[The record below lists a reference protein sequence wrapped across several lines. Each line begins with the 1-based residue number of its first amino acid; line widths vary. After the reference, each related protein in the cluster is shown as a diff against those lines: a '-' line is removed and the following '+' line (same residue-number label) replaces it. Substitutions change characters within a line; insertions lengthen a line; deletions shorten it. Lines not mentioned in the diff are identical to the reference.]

1 MKKIDLIPHVSV
13 YRDYLSNVDEIL
25 SFLKKTKDEKIKTSF
40 INEWETWNETGFV
53 SKTNYTYNVD
63 LDSIFQIYKKEY
75 NMLIEL
81 KHSIMKIEQEHL
93 DEWKNIGYLKYDI
106 KDYQITSNSYELY
119 CAPLDYV
126 MHGVTELEK
135 RLAMFYHTDA
145 HQFDTE
151 SKKDHHLFTVVAY
164 LNDDYEDGEIS
175 FYDENNFTI
184 NYYKPKKGDV
194 IVFPSFYPY
203 FHAVEPITNGQKFIV
218 RTFILHN
225 YEGSK
230 KWNRLY
236 ERLGTKWLDMEADR
250 IEKEWTNSKYFRTP
264 VFEDDSE
271 NVIEN
276 LHLNAGHV
284 IPFPYTRKEFKEKFT
299 IKWEN

>member
-1 MKKIDLIPHVSV
+1 MKRMDLMSKVSV

-25 SFLKKTKDEKIKTSF
+25 SFLKKTKNEKIKDLF

-53 SKTNYTYNVD
+53 SKTNN
-63 LDSIFQIYKKEY
+63 IFSFNPNNINKIYEKEY

-81 KHSIMKIEQEHL
+81 SHLITKIAQEYI
-93 DEWKNIGYLKYDI
+93 DQWKNTVSLKFNI
-106 KDYQITSNSYELY
+106 KDYQISKNNNEIS

-126 MHGVTELEK
+126 MHGVTKPEN
-135 RLAMFYHTDA
+135 RLAMTYHTDR
-145 HQFDTE
+145 HQFDVE
-151 SKKDHHLFTVVAY
+151 SKKNHHLFTIVAY
-164 LNDDYEDGEIS
+164 LNDDYEGGEIS

-203 FHAVEPITNGQKFIV
+203 FHAVEPIVNGQKFIV
-218 RTFILHN
+218 RTFVLHN

-236 ERLGTKWLDMEADR
+236 KRLGSRWLHMEASR
-250 IEKEWTNSKYFRTP
+250 IEKEWTDSKYFRTP

-271 NVIEN
+271 DLIQN
-276 LHLNAGHV
+276 LHLNSGHV
-284 IPFPYTRKEFKEKFT
+284 IPFPYTRKQFKEKFT